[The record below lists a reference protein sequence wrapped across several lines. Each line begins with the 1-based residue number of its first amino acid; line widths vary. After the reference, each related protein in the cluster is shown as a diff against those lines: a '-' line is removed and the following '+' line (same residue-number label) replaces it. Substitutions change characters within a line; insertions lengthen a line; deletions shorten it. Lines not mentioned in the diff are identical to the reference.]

1 MADEDLSDEQL
12 RQLLKDAE
20 HRLRNR
26 GKQQSQVSSL
36 SHIQTRYASVANHPP
51 RIWRACYRQQNFSSI
66 PKIAS
71 TTLIEPYVKTT
82 PQGAQVDRSHL
93 VTLKERKLANGM
105 RVVEDPVAIKEKAI
119 KVRYF
124 IVNLMVIIFYEE
136 NLSQKNMTQ
145 NVVPSWYRPAQ
156 NDFLYIHSYAEKKP
170 DYMFS
175 FKLLSKH
182 C

>member
-20 HRLRNR
+20 QRLRKR

-36 SHIQTRYASVANHPP
+36 SRVQTRYASIANHPP
-51 RIWRACYRQQNFSSI
+51 RIGRAYYRQQNFSSI

-71 TTLIEPYVKTT
+71 TTPTEPYVKTT

-119 KVRYF
+119 KVRYL
-124 IVNLMVIIFYEE
+124 IVNLMVIFYEE
-136 NLSQKNMTQ
+136 NLSQKKH
-145 NVVPSWYRPAQ
+145 
-156 NDFLYIHSYAEKKP
+156 DAECGPVLVSPCTK
-170 DYMFS
+170 
-175 FKLLSKH
+175 
-182 C
+182 